1 MNLPIYLLNSDS
13 VTSSAWASSS
23 STTPLAVHSLS
34 STLVLPSSH
43 PSSLQ
48 TYSPSSSM
56 LVAELE
62 VSPSNRVSRQEEKM
76 LEPSRVERVVISPSG
91 EWMATIDRRE
101 GDESFRG
108 EIYLKIWWWDKKTA
122 FWILNT
128 RVDRPHG
135 LNKVTS
141 MSFNPSDDIQL
152 VTTGEDRNVKT
163 WRIRSTKDKKGYV
176 EGMCRC
182 SVRSCNFLTAF

>member
-1 MNLPIYLLNSDS
+1 
-13 VTSSAWASSS
+13 
-23 STTPLAVHSLS
+23 
-34 STLVLPSSH
+34 
-43 PSSLQ
+43 
-48 TYSPSSSM
+48 M

-76 LEPSRVERVVISPSG
+76 LAPSRVERVVISPSG

-108 EIYLKIWWWDKKTA
+108 EIYLKIWWWDKKTT

-135 LNKVTS
+135 LKKVTS
-141 MSFNPSDDIQL
+141 MSFNPSDNIQL

-163 WRIRSTKDKKGYV
+163 WRIRSTKDKKGNV
-176 EGMCRC
+176 EGMCRP
-182 SVRSCNFLTAF
+182 SRSPAIL